1 MVRWKSEETVGT
13 AGFETTILAFHGGAS
28 RVLVDIPI
36 GLPWKECPARPC
48 DVLAWQRLRQRHVC
62 VFAAPSRAAC
72 QAASK
77 AEARERNLAEL
88 GKSLS
93 EQALG
98 ICAKVAE
105 VDALPLSDTR
115 AREIHPEVCFWAMNN
130 GEPLNDAKTTRA
142 GVQARLALLSQRLPQ
157 ATGSLARVQ
166 AETTR
171 SQVKA
176 DDVLDA
182 LAGYL
187 TARADD
193 TAPCALRGEPSHDLE
208 GLPMEMLYIA

>member
-1 MVRWKSEETVGT
+1 MDYRLFTSMREL
-13 AGFETTILAFHGGAS
+13 LAFHSEAS

-48 DVLAWQRLRQRHVC
+48 DVLARQKLGHRHVC
-62 VFAAPSRAAC
+62 VFAAPSRAAY

-105 VDALPLSDTR
+105 VDALLLSDTR
-115 AREIHPEVCFWAMNN
+115 ARVREIHPEVCFWAMNN
-130 GEPLNDAKTTRA
+130 GSPMDDAKTTRA
-142 GVQARLALLSQRLPQ
+142 GVQARLELLSRRLPQ
-157 ATGSLARVQ
+157 VTDFLARVQ
-166 AETTR
+166 AETPR

-193 TAPCALRGEPSHDLE
+193 TALCALRGEPSHDLE